1 MAIVLNK
8 RNLIRID
15 AVPEVVTQD
24 FAHNSLPLQGF
35 YLFTCTLAATTR
47 VIERLTAS
55 HA

>member
-35 YLFTCTLAATTR
+35 YLFTCKLAAAR
-47 VIERLTAS
+47 VIERLTSS
-55 HA
+55 HV